1 MTVLKYGLGPLTDI
15 VTIRKKRFL
24 GTGNHVLLLV
34 YKGSMQNTLDKRI
47 IMQYYIYV
55 HCSKKITIKEVI
67 VWK

>member
-1 MTVLKYGLGPLTDI
+1 M
-15 VTIRKKRFL
+15 VTSKKTRFPAA
-24 GTGNHVLLLV
+24 GNLVFLLV

-47 IMQYYIYV
+47 IMQYYNYV